1 MASPIAPTP
10 PPPPPQ
16 APPPVTYRPRRSLA
30 GPVILIVFG
39 VLFLLG
45 NLGYVRW
52 SELGYLFARYWPL
65 LIIVWG
71 LIKLVEYYDAQRHG
85 YRPRGLGFGGIMLL
99 VFLVIFGLGAS
110 SAWHYRGVIS
120 DEIPFDDSGWGLTF
134 GNPYSYT
141 DQLQQTFPAGASL
154 HVVSDRGQVRLIAW
168 DENNIK
174 VLVQKKVVADSQSE
188 ADRVN
193 AATKPTITVNGDQ
206 VMVNANT
213 SSGSGNHRVETD
225 LEIYLPRKAS
235 AEIATARGKVDV
247 HDRTG
252 DLRISNSHGDV
263 ELGGVQGNVT
273 LNMRGG
279 AVRADG
285 LHGDLS
291 LDGRLGD
298 VSVENIQGSVRLT
311 GDYFGTTRL
320 AKISN
325 SVHFLSSR
333 TDMEI
338 AKLDGDLVLE
348 SGDLR
353 ASSLAGPTRV
363 NTRSKDI
370 RLSDFTGNV
379 HIEDNNSDIELTP
392 GKLPLGNIQ
401 ITNRRGR
408 IHLVLPADAA
418 FQLEAHATR
427 GEISSDFAGL
437 NIETHSHDA
446 QATGAVGHGGPQIQL
461 STERGDIEI
470 RKG

>member
-1 MASPIAPTP
+1 MASPTPPTP
-10 PPPPPQ
+10 PPPP
-16 APPPVTYRPRRSLA
+16 VIYTPRRSFA
-30 GPVILIVFG
+30 GPVILILLG
-39 VLFLLG
+39 ILFLFG
-45 NLGYVRW
+45 NLGFLAWGR
-52 SELGYLFARYWPL
+52 LGYLFARYWPL

-71 LIKLVEYYDAQRHG
+71 LVKLAEHYDAQRHG
-85 YRPRGLGFGGIMLL
+85 YRPRGLGFGGVMLL
-99 VFLVIFGLGAS
+99 VFLVLLGLGAS

-120 DEIPFDDSGWGLTF
+120 DEIPFDDSGWRLAF
-134 GNPYSYT
+134 GTPYNYT
-141 DQLQQTFPAGASL
+141 DQLQQAFPAGASL
-154 HVVSDRGQVRLIAW
+154 RVVSDRGEVRLIAW

-193 AATKPTITVNGDQ
+193 AATKPTIAVNGDQ
-206 VMVNANT
+206 IMVNANT

-225 LEIYLPRKAS
+225 LEIYLPRKA
-235 AEIATARGKVDV
+235 AADIATARGKVEIR
-247 HDRTG
+247 DRNG

-263 ELGGVQGNVT
+263 ELGNIQGNVT

-279 AVRADG
+279 SVRADS
-285 LHGDLS
+285 LRGDLS
-291 LDGRLGD
+291 MDGRLSD
-298 VSVENIQGSVRLT
+298 VTVENLQGSVRLT

-320 AKISN
+320 SKIS
-325 SVHFLSSR
+325 STVRFQSSR

-370 RLSDFTGNV
+370 RLSDFTGSV

-408 IHLVLPADAA
+408 IHLVLPANAA

-427 GEISSDFAGL
+427 GEISCDFAGL
-437 NIETHSHDA
+437 NIENRSHDA
-446 QATGAVGHGGPQIQL
+446 QATGAIGSGGPQIQL

>member
-1 MASPIAPTP
+1 M
-10 PPPPPQ
+10 
-16 APPPVTYRPRRSLA
+16 YRPRRSFA
-30 GPVILIVFG
+30 GPVMLIVFG

-45 NLGYVRW
+45 NLGYV
-52 SELGYLFARYWPL
+52 SHPTLFHLFARYWPV

-71 LIKLVEYYDAQRHG
+71 LIKLAEYYDAQRRG
-85 YRPRGLGFGGIMLL
+85 YRPRGLGFGGVMLL
-99 VFLVIFGLGAS
+99 IFLVLFGLGAS

-120 DEIPFDDSGWGLTF
+120 DQIPFDDPGWSLTF
-134 GNPYSYT
+134 GNPYNYT
-141 DQLQQTFPAGASL
+141 DQLQQAFPAGASL
-154 HVVSDRGQVRLIAW
+154 RVVSDRGEVRLIAW

-193 AATKPTITVNGDQ
+193 AATRPTILIAGDPTLTSNSTTLGGGTQ
-206 VMVNANT
+206 VTVNANT
-213 SSGSGNHRVETD
+213 ASGNHRVETD
-225 LEIYLPRKAS
+225 LEIYLPRKAA
-235 AEIATARGKVDV
+235 AEIATSRGKVEV
-247 HDRTG
+247 HDRNG

-263 ELGGVQGNVT
+263 ELGNILGNVAM
-273 LNMRGG
+273 NMRGG
-279 AVRADG
+279 SVRADG

-298 VSVENIQGSVRLT
+298 VTVENVQGSVRLT

-320 AKISN
+320 SKIS
-325 SVHFLSSR
+325 STVHFQSSR
-333 TDMEI
+333 TDMEM

-370 RLSDFTGNV
+370 RLSDFTGSV

-392 GKLPLGNIQ
+392 GKLPLGNMQ
-401 ITNRRGR
+401 ITNHRGR

-418 FQLEAHATR
+418 FQLEAHTTQ
-427 GEISSDFAGL
+427 GEISSDFSGVNVQSRARG
-437 NIETHSHDA
+437 A
-446 QATGAVGHGGPQIQL
+446 QATGAIGGGGPQIQL
-461 STERGDIEI
+461 STDRGDIEI